1 MKNET
6 AKDIMRSPE
15 VALSRDMTLDK
26 VSDHLTRHNLPGAP
40 VVDANKKPIGYVS
53 EYDCLQQLMQS
64 SYYCDNTSLVEDVMS
79 TKLIVSGPDIPIID
93 LASLMNNSKVNVMPS
108 KVITYFI
115 ECHVEAQCH
124 FRRTHDVFGSFIFHI
139 LSPENVSFR
148 LIGLVNRLRVQRIH
162 QYLY

>member
-93 LASLMNNSKVNVMPS
+93 LASLMNNSKVNVMPIVES
-108 KVITYFI
+108 GKLLGMVSRGDVMRALVREMS
-115 ECHVEAQCH
+115 ECKIPV
-124 FRRTHDVFGSFIFHI
+124 
-139 LSPENVSFR
+139 
-148 LIGLVNRLRVQRIH
+148 
-162 QYLY
+162 

>member
-79 TKLIVSGPDIPIID
+79 TELIVSRPDIAVID
-93 LASLMNNSKVNVMPS
+93 LASLMNTSKVNVMP
-108 KVITYFI
+108 I
-115 ECHVEAQCH
+115 VEAGVLQGMVS
-124 FRRTHDVFGSFIFHI
+124 RGDVM
-139 LSPENVSFR
+139 R
-148 LIGLVNRLRVQRIH
+148 ALVREMSECKVPV
-162 QYLY
+162 